1 MINLLGIDFGL
12 SKVGIALSTSPL
24 ADPYVVIK
32 YENSSDL
39 IKKIKE
45 ICQKEKVEKIII
57 GVSEGEMGEKTKEFK
72 NNLEKE
78 IETPIELFDETLS
91 TFDAQNLS
99 IESGMKRSK
108 RKNMEDAIAAAVLL
122 QNYIDSN

>member
-1 MINLLGIDFGL
+1 MNILSIDFGL
-12 SKVGIALSTSPL
+12 SKVGIGLATSPL
-24 ADPYVVIK
+24 AEPYVVIK
-32 YENSSDL
+32 YETLSDL
-39 IKKIKE
+39 FKKIKE
-45 ICQKEKVEKIII
+45 ICKKENIGKIVI
-57 GVSEGEMGEKTKEFK
+57 GISEGEMGEKTKEFK

-78 IETPIELFDETLS
+78 LEIPIELYDETLS
-91 TFDAQNLS
+91 TFDAKLLS